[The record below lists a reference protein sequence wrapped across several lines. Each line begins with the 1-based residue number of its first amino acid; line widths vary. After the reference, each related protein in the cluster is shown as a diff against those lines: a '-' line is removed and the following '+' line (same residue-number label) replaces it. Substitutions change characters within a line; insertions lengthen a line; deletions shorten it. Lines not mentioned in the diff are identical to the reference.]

1 MPSPDEIF
9 RSLKHRPEN
18 GDLWTQLYDLLEP
31 KLTRFCFFLVRQFGS
46 QDDPSDIV
54 QDVLLKLVQEFPKIA
69 APLHSFGHLQHYLYR
84 ACRNR
89 IIDHQR
95 RLQTA
100 ASAEEILRL
109 HFEDLVS
116 ANFLKEFEKTENR
129 QFLEEV
135 LKTLS
140 FPCRELIS
148 DYLFSEQSLA
158 DYAEARGIKLGTIY
172 KQWSR
177 CLEEIRK
184 KVASPVRNVPS
195 QP

>member
-9 RSLKHRPEN
+9 RSLKRRPSNRE
-18 GDLWTQLYDLLEP
+18 LWTQLYDLLEP
-31 KLTRFCFFLVRQFGS
+31 KLSRFCFYLVHQFGP

-54 QDVLLKLVQEFPKIA
+54 QDVLLKLVQEFPKIV
-69 APLHSFGHLQHYLYR
+69 APLHSFAHLQHYLYR

-100 ASAEEILRL
+100 ATAEEILRL
-109 HFEDLVS
+109 RFEDVVS
-116 ANFLKEFEKTENR
+116 VNFLKEFEKTENR
-129 QFLEEV
+129 QFLEGI
-135 LKTLS
+135 LKTLAP
-140 FPCRELIS
+140 PCRELIET
-148 DYLFSEQSLA
+148 YLLSGQSLA
-158 DYAEARGIKLGTIY
+158 DYAETRGIKLGTIY

-184 KVASPVRNVPS
+184 KVAFPVRNVPS